1 MLVLASFPTISAAGK
16 KLALHPIMC
25 THQVSSICSVLSF
38 LLFFSIRLAMGLAER
53 KDCSSSCGLQNIS
66 YPFRLKDDPA
76 GCGLSSQY
84 QLICEGNK
92 TILDIQSDKFYYA
105 GNGLAFHFLKETRYY
120 VTEISYDQQEINVVD
135 SGLASG
141 RCGLPTRS
149 SPFEWDDSE
158 NSYDDFWLSFPYQL
172 QWYTWSIFMNCTRQ
186 IKNDTYQFIPCLS
199 HNNNTF
205 AYVVVG
211 EDANSLQ
218 FLEPSCR
225 FLAAIPTAGSPEMD
239 STTDV
244 FKLLQKGFVLS
255 WDDDLQRF
263 SFQPCLDELRRLFRR
278 IETADVSV
286 PSKILA
292 AYDLNFYFV

>member
-1 MLVLASFPTISAAGK
+1 
-16 KLALHPIMC
+16 
-25 THQVSSICSVLSF
+25 
-38 LLFFSIRLAMGLAER
+38 MGLAER
-53 KDCSSSCGLQNIS
+53 KGCSSSCGRQNIS
-66 YPFRLKDDPA
+66 YPFRLNDDPA
-76 GCGLSSQY
+76 RCGHSSWY

-92 TILDIQSDKFYYA
+92 TILDIQSANFYYA
-105 GNGLAFHFLKETRYY
+105 DDGLAFHFLKKTRYY
-120 VTEISYDQQEINVVD
+120 VTEISYDQQTINVVD
-135 SGLASG
+135 FGLASG

-149 SPFEWDDSE
+149 SPFELDDSE
-158 NSYDDFWLSFPYQL
+158 NSDDDFWLSFPYWL
-172 QWYTWSIFMNCTRQ
+172 AYPSNWATFMNCTRQ
-186 IKNDTYQFIPCLS
+186 IKNDTYQFIPYLS

-255 WDDDLQRF
+255 WLPMNPIPVLSGRITVAG
-263 SFQPCLDELRRLFRR
+263 PLFKV
-278 IETADVSV
+278 AV
-286 PSKILA
+286 P
-292 AYDLNFYFV
+292 